1 MELLEGS
8 YLLLSLL
15 GKGKKLILCFN
26 AFYSNDSLSLLCN
39 SVLFTYGS
47 YILGERAKEAIT
59 QSSLDQLELKKN

>member
-1 MELLEGS
+1 MELLEIS

-39 SVLFTYGS
+39 SLLLTCGS
-47 YILGERAKEAIT
+47 YILRERAKEIT
-59 QSSLDQLELKKN
+59 QSSLDQLEFF